1 MRHGDKVNNLGR
13 KKGHRVALLK
23 NMSISLITHK
33 RIKTTIAK
41 AKALRLHIEPLI
53 SKSKVNTTH
62 SRRVVFSY
70 LQNKDAVNEL
80 FSTVAEKVASRP
92 GGYTR
97 VIRTGFRR
105 SDGSEMAIIELVDF
119 NLEYSGSD
127 SPASKKSKRSRRGK
141 SAKKTTGASEGAT
154 AVAATTAAVAAAAVL
169 PEQEVDEA
177 AVTLDQV
184 PPTNTEAKEVAV
196 EEVPVVVE
204 ASEAAVI
211 VDEVPP
217 VAEAQEIAAEEVA
230 EEVVAVEE
238 VPVAVAA
245 SEVLPE
251 QEADEAAVTL
261 DQVPPTNTDTQEE
274 E

>member
-33 RIKTTIAK
+33 RIKTTVAK

-119 NLEYSGSD
+119 NLDYNGSD

-141 SAKKTTGASEGAT
+141 SKKSTGSSEAKTTTTE
-154 AVAATTAAVAAAAVL
+154 TTAAL
-169 PEQEVDEA
+169 
-177 AVTLDQV
+177 
-184 PPTNTEAKEVAV
+184 
-196 EEVPVVVE
+196 
-204 ASEAAVI
+204 AS
-211 VDEVPP
+211 
-217 VAEAQEIAAEEVA
+217 
-230 EEVVAVEE
+230 
-238 VPVAVAA
+238 

-251 QEADEAAVTL
+251 PEISDAELPMDQMDSATADTGSE
-261 DQVPPTNTDTQEE
+261 PEISSESNTGTDNTSPDDDTEE
-274 E
+274 KV

>member
-53 SKSKVNTTH
+53 SKSKINTTH

-80 FSTVAEKVASRP
+80 FSTVAEKVAARP

-141 SAKKTTGASEGAT
+141 SKKSASSTEGTATATAASTTTKAEEAAVVMPDMEADET
-154 AVAATTAAVAAAAVL
+154 AVA
-169 PEQEVDEA
+169 
-177 AVTLDQV
+177 
-184 PPTNTEAKEVAV
+184 
-196 EEVPVVVE
+196 
-204 ASEAAVI
+204 
-211 VDEVPP
+211 
-217 VAEAQEIAAEEVA
+217 
-230 EEVVAVEE
+230 
-238 VPVAVAA
+238 
-245 SEVLPE
+245 
-251 QEADEAAVTL
+251 L
-261 DQVPPTNTDTQEE
+261 DQVPPTNTDTVSEE
-274 E
+274 DTVSEAVADTESEVDNESDTSTESDTEEKA

>member
-33 RIKTTIAK
+33 RIKTTVAK

-141 SAKKTTGASEGAT
+141 SRKTSGTSEGAT
-154 AVAATTAAVAAAAVL
+154 AVAATTAAVAAAEVL
-169 PEQEVDEA
+169 PETEVDEA

-184 PPTNTEAKEVAV
+184 PPTNTD
-196 EEVPVVVE
+196 
-204 ASEAAVI
+204 I
-211 VDEVPP
+211 
-217 VAEAQEIAAEEVA
+217 
-230 EEVVAVEE
+230 
-238 VPVAVAA
+238 
-245 SEVLPE
+245 
-251 QEADEAAVTL
+251 
-261 DQVPPTNTDTQEE
+261 QEE

>member
-141 SAKKTTGASEGAT
+141 SKKSGSTEGVAT
-154 AVAATTAAVAAAAVL
+154 AAATTAAVVASEAL

-177 AVTLDQV
+177 AVTLDQ
-184 PPTNTEAKEVAV
+184 A
-196 EEVPVVVE
+196 
-204 ASEAAVI
+204 
-211 VDEVPP
+211 
-217 VAEAQEIAAEEVA
+217 
-230 EEVVAVEE
+230 
-238 VPVAVAA
+238 
-245 SEVLPE
+245 
-251 QEADEAAVTL
+251 
-261 DQVPPTNTDTQEE
+261 PPTNTDTQEE
-274 E
+274 TVVDAPAADEVSEELPVQEADETGETPDESTPSDSDTQEKE

>member
-33 RIKTTIAK
+33 RIKTTVAK

-141 SAKKTTGASEGAT
+141 AKKSGSTEGVAT
-154 AVAATTAAVAAAAVL
+154 AAATTAAVAATEAL

-177 AVTLDQV
+177 AVTLDQ
-184 PPTNTEAKEVAV
+184 A
-196 EEVPVVVE
+196 
-204 ASEAAVI
+204 
-211 VDEVPP
+211 
-217 VAEAQEIAAEEVA
+217 
-230 EEVVAVEE
+230 
-238 VPVAVAA
+238 
-245 SEVLPE
+245 
-251 QEADEAAVTL
+251 
-261 DQVPPTNTDTQEE
+261 PPTNTDTQEE
-274 E
+274 TVVEAPAADEVSEELPVQEADETEETPDENTPSDSDTQEKE

>member
-141 SAKKTTGASEGAT
+141 STKKTSGTSEGAT
-154 AVAATTAAVAAAAVL
+154 AVAATTAAVAAAAVM
-169 PEQEVDEA
+169 PEQEADET
-177 AVTLDQV
+177 AVTLDQA
-184 PPTNTEAKEVAV
+184 PPTNTEAQEVPA
-196 EEVPVVVE
+196 EVPVVVE

-211 VDEVPP
+211 AEEVPP
-217 VAEAQEIAAEEVA
+217 VAEAEE
-230 EEVVAVEE
+230 VAVEE
-238 VPVAVAA
+238 VPAAVEV
-245 SEVLPE
+245 SEVMPE

-261 DQVPPTNTDTQEE
+261 DQVPPADTDKQEE

>member
-154 AVAATTAAVAAAAVL
+154 AVAAT
-169 PEQEVDEA
+169 QR
-177 AVTLDQV
+177 
-184 PPTNTEAKEVAV
+184 K
-196 EEVPVVVE
+196 
-204 ASEAAVI
+204 
-211 VDEVPP
+211 
-217 VAEAQEIAAEEVA
+217 
-230 EEVVAVEE
+230 
-238 VPVAVAA
+238 AA
-245 SEVLPE
+245 SSSSCSCSI
-251 QEADEAAVTL
+251 A
-261 DQVPPTNTDTQEE
+261 
-274 E
+274 

>member
-33 RIKTTIAK
+33 RIKTTVAK

-53 SKSKVNTTH
+53 SKAKVNTTH

-119 NLEYSGSD
+119 NLEYTGSD

-141 SAKKTTGASEGAT
+141 SKKSTGASEVAT
-154 AVAATTAAVAAAAVL
+154 AAAATTAAVAAA
-169 PEQEVDEA
+169 
-177 AVTLDQV
+177 
-184 PPTNTEAKEVAV
+184 
-196 EEVPVVVE
+196 
-204 ASEAAVI
+204 
-211 VDEVPP
+211 
-217 VAEAQEIAAEEVA
+217 
-230 EEVVAVEE
+230 
-238 VPVAVAA
+238 
-245 SEVLPE
+245 EVLPE
-251 QEADEAAVTL
+251 PEADEAAVTL
-261 DQVPPTNTDTQEE
+261 DQVPPTNTDVQEE